1 MSDFVGAPPGA
12 DPAPPQ
18 PALQPRS
25 CFGCRRRKV
34 RCDRRSPCLSCTR
47 NLTECVFPAPG
58 RATRHGSTGAQTP
71 KRKQDHLLSR
81 LRQLESTV
89 EILAAQVKG
98 QRESGSRR
106 SDGAELV
113 RQGIGNDNPG
123 TTLDDNPAG
132 LEEELGRLVVD
143 ENGSVYIGNQFWA
156 AFRDEDI
163 QINQIKR
170 VFDDDDREGD
180 IYSAETSSLNGSI
193 PRHLTGQGGDDSL
206 LFLFWQSRAQEVPLK
221 DLHAFPSQV
230 PIIWQIYIENVDRY
244 SKMLHVPSF
253 AKRIQDLQGDFS
265 RMTPG
270 MEALMFAITMSAIN
284 SMSNEDVKIKLHA
297 GKADLVARY
306 RTGTE
311 IALARADF
319 INTTELDVIQAFSIF
334 LNTLHTTEPPKYV
347 WSMTGLL
354 ARVAVSAGLHRD
366 GSNFPGMRPF
376 NIEMRRR
383 LWWNILFIDGRSGID
398 QIAEASL
405 HEDMFD
411 TKLPTNV
418 NDADLDPG
426 MEVPPIAKDGITDS
440 APILI
445 RSELWRLTQ
454 RTSFSL
460 SALKSKRGMD
470 LVEALKL
477 CRETTRRLNLDYFN
491 KFGSGTPAQLFLKR
505 SIRLILA
512 KYELTLSYR
521 IVYSGGSSQDPPA
534 KTHVAWLIDSAS
546 SILNQYTDLLTEP
559 SFHQWSWQLRG
570 SVQWQA
576 LSIVLSHLC
585 SQPREP
591 DLDHAWAAVEAHLA
605 IAPREVKDDPLWNP
619 VSKLLR
625 RARTLYAEQGTQ
637 AARPELPARPPE
649 TVPQFGSIED
659 LADISPE
666 SVAAGWNA
674 VSPGTSDDLILDTGD
689 SEQWDA
695 MMGLMV
701 DRSLTTFS
709 FCF

>member
-1 MSDFVGAPPGA
+1 MSDSVGASPGA
-12 DPAPPQ
+12 DPAPLQ
-18 PALQPRS
+18 PAIQPRS

-47 NLTECVFPAPG
+47 NLTECVFPAPR
-58 RATRHGSTGAQTP
+58 RATRHDSTGAETP
-71 KRKQDHLLSR
+71 KRKQAHLLSR
-81 LRQLESTV
+81 LRHLESAV
-89 EILAAQVKG
+89 EILTTRSKRQTE
-98 QRESGSRR
+98 RGSPE
-106 SDGAELV
+106 SDGAGLV
-113 RQGIGNDNPG
+113 SQGIGNDNRG

-132 LEEELGRLVVD
+132 LGEELGRLVVD

-156 AFRDEDI
+156 AFRDEV
-163 QINQIKR
+163 NQIKR
-170 VFDDDDREGD
+170 VFDNDDREGD

-193 PRHLTGQGGDDSL
+193 PRHLTGQGRDDSL
-206 LFLFWQSRAQEVPLK
+206 LFLFWQSRAQDVPLK

-230 PIIWQIYIENVDRY
+230 QFIWQIYIENVDRY
-244 SKMLHVPSF
+244 SKMLHVPTF

-284 SMSNEDVKIKLHA
+284 SMSNEDVKIRLHA
-297 GKADLVARY
+297 EKSDLVARY

-334 LNTLHTTEPPKYV
+334 LDTLQTMESPKYV

-383 LWWNILFIDGRSGID
+383 LWWNILFIDGRSGVD

-405 HEDMFD
+405 HEEMFD

-426 MEVPPIAKDGITDS
+426 MKVPPVAKDEITDS
-440 APILI
+440 TPILI
-445 RSELWRLTQ
+445 RSELWHLTQ
-454 RTSFSL
+454 RTSSSL

-477 CRETTRRLNLDYFN
+477 CRETTRRLNLDYFD
-491 KFGSGTPAQLFLKR
+491 KFDSGTPAQLFLKR
-505 SIRLILA
+505 SIRLVLA

-546 SILNQYTDLLTEP
+546 SILNQSADLLTET

-570 SVQWQA
+570 SVQWHA

-585 SQPREP
+585 SQPWVP
-591 DLDHAWAAVEAHLA
+591 ALDHAWAAVETHLA
-605 IAPREVKDDPLWNP
+605 IVPKEAKDDPLWNP
-619 VSKLLR
+619 VSKLLHQ
-625 RARTLYAEQGTQ
+625 ARKLHAEQGTQ
-637 AARPELPARPPE
+637 AARLELAARLPE
-649 TVPQFGSIED
+649 TVPQFSSIES
-659 LADISPE
+659 LAEISTG
-666 SVAAGWNA
+666 SVAAGWNT
-674 VSPGTSDDLILDTGD
+674 VSSGTSDDLILDTDD

-695 MMGLMV
+695 MMGLMM
-701 DRSLTTFS
+701 DRNLTSFS
-709 FCF
+709 F